1 CRSRSLTAMSS
12 SCKRGLFASCADVS
26 AMWGGMLLVWSIHA
40 MPDLFDR
47 ELRAVLAL
55 PGSHRHDTADRHRG
69 CRITLVRRTGAS
81 HRLAVDGP
89 LNRPP
94 CRLVPLKHFPNHSP
108 VVSQRYRPPSRR

>member
-1 CRSRSLTAMSS
+1 MSA
-12 SCKRGLFASCADVS
+12 SCHPGLFASCADVG
-26 AMWGGMLLVWSIHA
+26 AMWGGMLLVWAIHA

-47 ELRAVLAL
+47 ELRAVLDL
-55 PGSHRHDTADRHRG
+55 PGSHRHGTADRHRG

-94 CRLVPLKHFPNHSP
+94 CRLVTLKHFSNHSP
-108 VVSQRYRPPSRR
+108 EVSQCDRPPSRRPIA